1 MLDKQEIILLT
12 KNSIASKAASK
23 EILQNFQPFFTN
35 LDGQDAYSLLAKR
48 GEDTLA
54 RSMLPDDFQQFLP
67 LRSTADGNCLFNST
81 SIVLQ
86 GDEKLAGLLRLLV
99 TCELIAHSEFYA
111 NDPQLKEMT
120 SGEGAYKLQNLIV
133 VLLSDETASKAY
145 NGKADTVSDAINV
158 LARVVSRPWVYATL
172 YHTIALSSVIGRPVY
187 SVYPD
192 VVACARVR
200 SSP

>member
-1 MLDKQEIILLT
+1 MLDKQEIALLT

-23 EILQNFQPFFTN
+23 EILQNFQPFVAN
-35 LDGQDAYSLLAKR
+35 LDAQDAYSLLAKR

-67 LRSTADGNCLFNST
+67 LRSMADGNCLFNST

-86 GDEKLAGLLRLLV
+86 GDDKLAGLLQLLV

-111 NDPQLKEMT
+111 NHPQLKMT

-158 LARVVSRPWVYATL
+158 LARVVSRPWVYATP
-172 YHTIALSSVIGRPVY
+172 YHMIALSSVIGRPVY
-187 SVYPD
+187 SVYLD